1 MNSLLGLGWLS
12 VLIIWGFGE
21 TNDLENMLEIKNF
34 LIANLIN
41 LSILQ
46 STILCKGYDNLGLDN

>member
-46 STILCKGYDNLGLDN
+46 SIILCKGYDNLGLDN